1 MSNDIVKQE
10 NAFNIPNGYI
20 CTFDLSDKR
29 NKLIVAKALN
39 AATSLKDVNEPFV
52 IKGIVTTPGT
62 RSQSGSSCTNTYL
75 IRDDGSAYFSQSDGI
90 ARSAGYIV
98 GLFTADEIAD
108 GIKVFV
114 NSISLDGGRTLKTL
128 DFILE

>member
-1 MSNDIVKQE
+1 MTTEITKSDNTFDI
-10 NAFNIPNGYI
+10 PSGYI
-20 CTFDLSDKR
+20 CTLDLTETT
-29 NKLIVAKALN
+29 NKMIVAKALN
-39 AATSLKDVNEPFV
+39 AATSLKDVNEPFI

-62 RSQSGSSCTNTYL
+62 RSQSNAACTNTYL

-90 ARSAGYIV
+90 ARSARCIA
-98 GLFTADEIAD
+98 GLFTSEEIAN

-128 DFILE
+128 DFIL